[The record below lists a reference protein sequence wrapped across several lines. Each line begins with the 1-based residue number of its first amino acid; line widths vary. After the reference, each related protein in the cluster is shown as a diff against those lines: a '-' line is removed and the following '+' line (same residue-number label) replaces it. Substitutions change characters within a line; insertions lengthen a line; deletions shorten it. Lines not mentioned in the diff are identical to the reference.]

1 MRSGHSTWGVTFVWR
16 LSCPTYTSR
25 LGEQWEQWSIKLLIN
40 RDLSFSYSR
49 LRNPLHSWRSTSFS
63 NWASCPHYCKARG
76 GCWSLLWKLREGRA
90 SIIRPED
97 LTLRLLMGS
106 CLYSVTRMINILPNT
121 LSNLTRPATSH
132 SQGNGLESSVL
143 LPVYDGLT
151 RWRFAVKH
159 NRLHVWL
166 HFSEHRLSA
175 VCAMTH
181 VQLKVHLNSKTER
194 YTLKPLKFRHML
206 LSPISWFEQTF
217 KNDLIGVAQCEVN
230 FDINNIS
237 DQM

>member
-1 MRSGHSTWGVTFVWR
+1 MLKSVLNPPVRGIIQSGHSTWGVTFVRR

-166 HFSEHRLSA
+166 HFWQHITVSCQLSVQWHIFCWKCISIQRL
-175 VCAMTH
+175 
-181 VQLKVHLNSKTER
+181 R
-194 YTLKPLKFRHML
+194 YTLKQLVVQTQL
-206 LSPISWFEQTF
+206 LLPISWSE
-217 KNDLIGVAQCEVN
+217 LI
-230 FDINNIS
+230 
-237 DQM
+237 